1 MSKLLL
7 VIKMLKLL
15 KTSLTK
21 EDINKMKIFSY
32 FVDEE
37 LKSPEKANLLTH
49 RIDKHISGINE
60 NNEYN
65 VSYGAIFPPKS
76 DFFII
81 EFMITT
87 TFLYIIENYGYAQYP
102 FQEAEIRLTD
112 EVMKGLGSIMN
123 DII

>member
-1 MSKLLL
+1 
-7 VIKMLKLL
+7 MLKLVN
-15 KTSLTK
+15 TSLTK

-37 LKSPEKANLLTH
+37 LKSPGKADLLTH
-49 RIDKHISGINE
+49 KIDGYISEMNK
-60 NNEYN
+60 NKEYT

-87 TFLYIIENYGYAQYP
+87 TFLYIIENYSYAKDP

-112 EVMKGLGSIMN
+112 EVTNGLGTIMN
-123 DII
+123 SLE

>member
-1 MSKLLL
+1 
-7 VIKMLKLL
+7 MLKLVN
-15 KTSLTK
+15 TSLTK

-37 LKSPEKANLLTH
+37 LKSPKKADLLTH
-49 RIDKHISGINE
+49 KIDEYISEMNGDK
-60 NNEYN
+60 EYN

-87 TFLYIIENYGYAQYP
+87 TFLYIIENYSYSQDP
-102 FQEAEIRLTD
+102 FKEAEIRLTD
-112 EVMKGLGSIMN
+112 EVKNGLGTIMN
-123 DII
+123 SLNKF

>member
-1 MSKLLL
+1 
-7 VIKMLKLL
+7 MLKLVN
-15 KTSLTK
+15 TSLTK

-37 LKSPEKANLLTH
+37 LKSPAKADLLTH
-49 RIDKHISGINE
+49 KIDGYISEMNR
-60 NNEYN
+60 NNEYII
-65 VSYGAIFPPKS
+65 SYGAVFPPKS

-87 TFLYIIENYGYAQYP
+87 TFLYIIEQYSYAQDP

-112 EVMKGLGSIMN
+112 DITNGLGTIMN
-123 DII
+123 NLE